1 MAGGRACGCSP
12 FIFSTGFEVR
22 QTDNLYQQALDYIYS
37 FIDHERQ
44 PGPRTRATYDL
55 RRMDELL
62 GRLDNPHLK
71 ARTVH
76 IAGSKGKGSVAAMV
90 ASALTAAGYTTGLFT
105 SPHLHILNERM
116 RVDWE
121 MISNE
126 ELVALVDEIRP
137 EIEAV
142 NEAATYGQLTTFE
155 ILTAL
160 GFTHFAQKSVDYQVI
175 EVGLGGRLDATNVV
189 HPEVCVITSISLE
202 HTEVLGNT
210 LTEIA
215 VEKAGIIKDGIP
227 VITSPQ
233 VEEVDRIFEEACRA
247 HKAELIRIGRDV
259 TWHNPRYELERQFL
273 QVKGRLDSYALW
285 ISLLGQY
292 QFDNAAVAVA
302 ALEVLAERSPK
313 ITVEGIQNGLAR
325 VQWEGRLQILSHK
338 PLIVVDGAHNVDSV
352 RRLRQSLKQ
361 YFDFDHAI
369 LIVGLSADKDLSGVV
384 SELVPFFDRVIVT
397 RSVHPRAMA
406 TAPIVA
412 EFARHGVE
420 AAETDDISIA
430 LPLALGWAGDR
441 DLICVT
447 GSLFVVAGAIEQAA
461 LLSLPA

>member
-1 MAGGRACGCSP
+1 MTGGRVSGCSP
-12 FIFSTGFEVR
+12 FVFNARFEVR
-22 QTDNLYQQALDYIYS
+22 QMDSRYQQALDYIYS
-37 FIDHERQ
+37 FIDYERQ

-71 ARTVH
+71 PRTVH

-90 ASALTAAGYTTGLFT
+90 ASALTTAGYTTGLFT
-105 SPHLHILNERM
+105 SPHLHVLNERM

-121 MISNE
+121 MISDE
-126 ELVALVDEIRP
+126 ELVALVDEIRL

-142 NEAATYGQLTTFE
+142 NRAATYGTLTTFE

-160 GFTHFAQKSVDYQVI
+160 GFVYFARKKVDFQVI

-210 LTEIA
+210 LAEIA

-227 VITSPQ
+227 VVTSPQ
-233 VEEVDRIFEEACRA
+233 VEEVDRVFEEVCRT

-259 TWHNPRYELERQFL
+259 TWHSPRYELERQLL
-273 QVKGRLDSYALW
+273 QVKGQQDSYALS
-285 ISLLGQY
+285 IPLLGQY
-292 QFDNAAVAVA
+292 QLDNAAVAVA
-302 ALEVLAERSPK
+302 ALEVLAGRSPK
-313 ITVEGIQNGLAR
+313 ITVESIQNGLSK
-325 VQWEGRLQILSHK
+325 VQWEGRLQILSHR
-338 PLIVVDGAHNVDSV
+338 PLIVVDGAHNTDSV
-352 RRLRQSLKQ
+352 RRLRQSLEH
-361 YFDFDHAI
+361 YFDFDRAI
-369 LIVGLSADKDLSGVV
+369 LIIGLSADKDLSGVV
-384 SELVPFFDRVIVT
+384 SELALFFDWVIVT
-397 RSVHPRAMA
+397 RSIHPRAMA

-412 EFARHGVE
+412 EFARHGIE

-430 LPLALGWAGDR
+430 LPLALDRAGDR

-447 GSLFVVAGAIEQAA
+447 GSLFVVAGAIEQAE